1 VLRLRAYGKAVN
13 KYTNSVGH
21 VQWVE
26 DTTLYGYVRY
36 SMLQLRSMI
45 HGLVESTRMELRRE
59 HGLVESTRMELR
71 RELLLFEMDQAGN
84 YMEGAT
90 RLPAVEWGRIV
101 DHPAELRW
109 GWDASQ
115 DPRNT
120 FGGVNGA
127 SWLATRIIQ
136 EKKP

>member
-45 HGLVESTRMELRRE
+45 